1 MAILEPPAE
10 LLDLEDGQSRTFRI
24 LRWERGELEI
34 RPRASP
40 AGKIV
45 TAVRM
50 WVSPGDKPAGAPY
63 WDATAGNLVARLLP
77 MLDELVASKQ
87 RIRVTKEGKPPVA
100 RHRVDFL

>member
-24 LRWERGELEI
+24 LRWEQGDLEI
-34 RPRASP
+34 RPRAAP

-45 TAVRM
+45 TAIRM
-50 WVSPGDKPAGAPY
+50 WVPPEDKPAGAPY
-63 WDATAGNLVARLLP
+63 WDATAGNLVARLKP
-77 MLDELVASKQ
+77 MLEELVDSG
-87 RIRVTKEGKPPVA
+87 RPIRVTKEGTPPVA